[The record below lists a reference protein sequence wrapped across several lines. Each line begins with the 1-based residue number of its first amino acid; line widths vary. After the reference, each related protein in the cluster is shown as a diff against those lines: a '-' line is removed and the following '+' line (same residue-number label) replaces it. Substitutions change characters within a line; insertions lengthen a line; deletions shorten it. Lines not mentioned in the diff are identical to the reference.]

1 MVTSQLLDTQFGIGH
16 ITNVNAFLIRR
27 NVDSF
32 RKSRFLM
39 SIPSSI
45 QVMTSIFFEA
55 LSEKDK
61 RLTGRKM
68 GRKTEA

>member
-1 MVTSQLLDTQFGIGH
+1 MTDVNTFSGSGNSLEVTRLS
-16 ITNVNAFLIRR
+16 
-27 NVDSF
+27 
-32 RKSRFLM
+32 M

-61 RLTGRKM
+61 RLTGRKI